1 MLLDVLII
9 LLIVAGVG
17 FGFWKGIL
25 VPGLT
30 IVGIYLGALL
40 GRFVYQGLAQSLVAL
55 VPLNIG
61 VMQLVVFLLIV
72 VLMPLA
78 LVFGLRS
85 LLGTLRLPPNL
96 GQVDLLGGSIL
107 GGVLGLVVAMLAVLA
122 VGFLVTTADLTASG
136 GLHYPLFDFLQS
148 TWAGSVLRAP
158 IVVVGH
164 VFYYSLLPNAG
175 KSVPDILNV
184 FGQH

>member
-9 LLIVAGVG
+9 LLMVAGVG

-40 GRFVYQGLAQSLVAL
+40 GRFVYQGLAESFVAL
-55 VPLNIG
+55 VPINVG
-61 VMQLVVFLLIV
+61 VMQIAVFLLIV
-72 VLMPLA
+72 ALMPIG
-78 LVFGLRS
+78 LVLSLRS
-85 LLGTLRLPPNL
+85 LLGTLRLPPRL

-107 GGVLGLVVAMLAVLA
+107 GGVLGLVVAMIAVLA
-122 VGFLVTTADLTASG
+122 IGFLVTRVDLTESG
-136 GLHYPLFDFLQS
+136 GLHFPLFDFLQS
-148 TWAGSVLRAP
+148 TWSGSLLRAP

-175 KSVPDILNV
+175 KTVPDILNV
-184 FGQH
+184 FGPR

>member
-1 MLLDVLII
+1 VLLDLVII
-9 LLIVAGVG
+9 LLVIAGVG

-40 GRFVYQGLAQSLVAL
+40 ARFIYQPLAQSFVALVHLDISIAQIVLFLLIVAL
-55 VPLNIG
+55 VPIG
-61 VMQLVVFLLIV
+61 
-72 VLMPLA
+72 

-85 LLGTLRLPPNL
+85 LLGTLKLPAGL

-107 GGVLGLVVAMLAVLA
+107 GAVLGLVVAMLVVLA
-122 VGFLVTTADLTASG
+122 VGFLVTTANLTESG
-136 GLHYPLFDFLQS
+136 GLHYPLFDTLQA
-148 TWAGSVLRAP
+148 TWARSILRGP

-164 VFYYSLLPNAG
+164 LFYYALLPNAG

-184 FGQH
+184 FGPH